1 MIVQKQL
8 LNVAKPEVISAVH
21 SFNYY
26 LGKFYKIQII
36 KLIGTDYAEEFQ
48 KGTATGFV
56 IEQSAGNFR
65 YKLNQDI
72 GFVLEWMK
80 EGHPGI
86 EIIPVPVKNWDLF
99 VIRMKPKNEKKK
111 KAPEPEPA
119 ETAETIVEPS
129 VSDETTV

>member
-8 LNVAKPEVISAVH
+8 LNVAKQEVISAVH

-26 LGKFYKIQII
+26 LGKFYKIQIM

-72 GFVLEWMK
+72 GFVLDWMK
-80 EGHPGI
+80 EGHAGI
-86 EIIPVPVKNWDLF
+86 EILTLPVKNWDLF
-99 VIRMKPKNEKKK
+99 VIRIKPKNEKKK

-119 ETAETIVEPS
+119 ETPETIVEPS

>member
-8 LNVAKPEVISAVH
+8 LNVTKPEVISAVH

-26 LGKFYKIQII
+26 LGKFYKIQIM

-86 EIIPVPVKNWDLF
+86 EILTVPVKNWDLF
-99 VIRMKPKNEKKK
+99 VIRIKPKNEKKK

-119 ETAETIVEPS
+119 ETPETIVEPS

>member
-8 LNVAKPEVISAVH
+8 LQVAKPEVISAVH

-26 LGKFYKIQII
+26 LGKYYKIQIM
-36 KLIGTDYAEEFQ
+36 KLIGTDYADEFQ

-56 IEQSAGNFR
+56 IEQAAGNFR

-72 GFVLEWMK
+72 NFVIEWLA
-80 EGHPGI
+80 EGHSQI
-86 EIIPVPVKNWDLF
+86 EVVTIPVKNWDLF

-111 KAPEPEPA
+111 KQPEPQPI
-119 ETAETIVEPS
+119 ETPETIVEPS